1 MKHFFP
7 GIIAQDIRKAKSKN
21 IELFKNALN
30 KLLNHFIIIHM
41 RTLLHAFHSNGL
53 HLWRLAPSSDGK
65 FNRTKST
72 MTIIMTTMTTFLNVK
87 FRHIELCTMISLL
100 IGHVDKK

>member
-7 GIIAQDIRKAKSKN
+7 GIIAQDIRKAKSEN

-30 KLLNHFIIIHM
+30 KLLNFKNYFIIKGIHYYM
-41 RTLLHAFHSNGL
+41 RSGITPKFIFAIHYIYSKLLRK
-53 HLWRLAPSSDGK
+53 LWRLAPSSDGN

-72 MTIIMTTMTTFLNVK
+72 TTTMTFLK
-87 FRHIELCTMISLL
+87 I
-100 IGHVDKK
+100 